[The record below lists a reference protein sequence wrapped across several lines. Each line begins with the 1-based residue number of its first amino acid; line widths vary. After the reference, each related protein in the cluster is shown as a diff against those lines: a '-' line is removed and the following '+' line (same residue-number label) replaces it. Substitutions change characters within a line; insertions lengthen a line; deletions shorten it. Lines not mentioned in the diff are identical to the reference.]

1 MSAVQV
7 FLTSSVRACRMT
19 ALLLD
24 LLLLNQISNCSP
36 LLPVDSVRPTS
47 AVCGSGRSPVRAAG
61 PRRCPRWVGTHL
73 EGLFV
78 DEDVEAALDLLGF
91 AEEHKLLKEED
102 VALTLPPPGGDG
114 ELVLSDQPALL
125 FQVHLGG
132 GIPLRTCLSRS
143 SSHTS
148 CSTHVAV
155 SDGVHR
161 QQVVTVAELELDH
174 AGGFLQR

>member
-7 FLTSSVRACRMT
+7 FFTSSVRACRTT

-47 AVCGSGRSPVRAAG
+47 AVCRGVRSPVRAAG
-61 PRRCPRWVGTHL
+61 PRRRPPPPRWAGTHL

-91 AEEHKLLKEED
+91 AEEHELLEEED
-102 VALTLPPPGGDG
+102 VALALPPPGGDG
-114 ELVLSDQPALL
+114 ELALSDQPALL
-125 FQVHLGG
+125 FQVHLWWG
-132 GIPLRTCLSRS
+132 GIPLRTCSAPSVITYLAIHSRRS
-143 SSHTS
+143 
-148 CSTHVAV
+148 
-155 SDGVHR
+155 
-161 QQVVTVAELELDH
+161 L
-174 AGGFLQR
+174 